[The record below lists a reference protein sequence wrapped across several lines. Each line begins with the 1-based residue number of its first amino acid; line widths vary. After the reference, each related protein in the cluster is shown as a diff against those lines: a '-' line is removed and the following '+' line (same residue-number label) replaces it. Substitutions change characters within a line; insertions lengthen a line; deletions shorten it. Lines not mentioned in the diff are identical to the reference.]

1 MEKSLSRSHLL
12 AFSYSPF
19 LSNRK
24 KNNKKRIFDLQW
36 AVFPPYIFS
45 MNLLKITDTNGFNNF
60 AEKQYLKLF
69 IHLRILTQGQ
79 QERCES
85 VSQHLLAYSLNACHT
100 LSLMGCSQKLGTQY
114 RSLTAV
120 AGTQPP
126 EQYQLLLG
134 HAAASSCRKEPEFG
148 TEPRHQ

>member
-1 MEKSLSRSHLL
+1 MVHVFAIQSPLWETQIQVQALAGSDGHLRSESGWKMEKSLSRSHLL

-69 IHLRILTQGQ
+69 IHLRILTQG
-79 QERCES
+79 
-85 VSQHLLAYSLNACHT
+85 
-100 LSLMGCSQKLGTQY
+100 
-114 RSLTAV
+114 
-120 AGTQPP
+120 
-126 EQYQLLLG
+126 
-134 HAAASSCRKEPEFG
+134 
-148 TEPRHQ
+148 